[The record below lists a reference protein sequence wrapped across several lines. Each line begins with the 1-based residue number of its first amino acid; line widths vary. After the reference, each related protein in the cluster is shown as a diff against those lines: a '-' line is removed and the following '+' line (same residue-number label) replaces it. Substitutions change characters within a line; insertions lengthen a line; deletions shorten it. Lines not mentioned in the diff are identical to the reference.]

1 MKLSNS
7 EIKARLGF
15 GVNGEVQRFF
25 TNDCAI
31 HMDKFIPFDTG
42 ILRNL
47 KVIGF
52 DYVDYLSPYAHYMFN
67 GELYV
72 DSITGKGAFYNPDY
86 GFWSRPN
93 IEKIASGIDLKYH
106 TPGTGAFWDK
116 RMWSAEGKDVIRN
129 TQNFMRGH

>member
-42 ILRNL
+42 VLRNL
-47 KVIGF
+47 KTIGF
-52 DYVDYLSPYAHYMFN
+52 DYVDYLSPHAHYMYN

-72 DSITGKGAFYNPDY
+72 DPITGKGAFYNPDY

-93 IEKIASGIDLKYH
+93 TEKIPSGIDLNYH

-116 RMWSAEGKDVIRN
+116 RMWSAEGKDVIKD
-129 TQNFMRGH
+129 TQNFMRGQ